1 VDWAV
6 IQGRLGYAPRVTY
19 FQQFAERLLAI
30 EGVPNS
36 SENAGIADSF
46 PETSPYE
53 SFDPSYS
60 ITNAQT
66 VL

>member
-1 VDWAV
+1 MHQESLTFSNLRND
-6 IQGRLGYAPRVTY
+6 
-19 FQQFAERLLAI
+19 FLLSK
-30 EGVPNS
+30 EFPNS

-46 PETSPYE
+46 SETRSYE
-53 SFDPSYS
+53 YFDLSYS